1 MEENN
6 KQGKQ
11 GGQLSADELALF
23 FMQFA
28 LMLKAGILPADSV
41 ALLAQDSSS
50 PRETQLL
57 VRIRE
62 VLEQGLPLY
71 QALEAAACFPEHA
84 LRMVQVG
91 EETGRLEQVLTALSQ
106 HYGQEHELRQNL
118 RQAVVYP
125 AWLAI
130 IIGVVT
136 FVLVTQVL
144 PVFQQVLEQ
153 LGSSI
158 TPWAASLMN
167 IGVFSEKGAIVLAL
181 VLLALALFLFISTRS
196 PQGQESLRRL
206 LDKLLFRGA
215 LGLSVARENFAS
227 AMALSLA
234 SGLTLAQGLEK
245 AQLLLSRDKLAR
257 NIEQCGLLVE
267 QGQTF
272 SKAAGDAGVF
282 GGLETGLLAAGFK
295 AGAGDTVM
303 LELSHRY
310 HGQTEDILSGMLA
323 RLEPLLV
330 ILLVLVVGMLLL
342 SVMLPL
348 LAMMNAIGA

>member
-11 GGQLSADELALF
+11 AGQLSADELSLF
-23 FMQFA
+23 FMQLS
-28 LMLKAGILPADSV
+28 LMFKSGILPVDAV
-41 ALLAQDSSS
+41 ALLAQDSSYE
-50 PRETQLL
+50 RETRLL
-57 VRIRE
+57 ERIHT
-62 VLEQGLPLY
+62 VLEEGLPLY
-71 QALEAAACFPEHA
+71 EALEAVGCFPEHA

-91 EETGRLEQVLTALSQ
+91 AETGRLEQVLTALSQ
-106 HYGQEHELRQNL
+106 HYGQEHELRQSL
-118 RQAVVYP
+118 RQAVAYP
-125 AWLAI
+125 AWLAV

-144 PVFQQVLEQ
+144 PVFQQVLAQ

-167 IGVFSEKGAIVLAL
+167 MGLFSKQGAIILAL
-181 VLLALALFLFISTRS
+181 LLLALALFLFVSTRS
-196 PQGQESLRRL
+196 PQGQERLRHL

-215 LGLSVARENFAS
+215 LGLAAARENFAS

-245 AQLLLSRDKLAR
+245 ARLLLNRDKMAP
-257 NIEQCGLLVE
+257 NIEKCERLVE

-272 SKAAGDAGVF
+272 AKAAAETGVL

-295 AGAGDTVM
+295 AGAADTVM
-303 LELSHRY
+303 LELARRY
-310 HGQTEDILSGMLA
+310 HNQTEDILSGMMA
-323 RLEPLLV
+323 KVEPILV